1 MSHAFTAAVTHV
13 LTAAAIQAQGC
24 HAFTAAVA
32 HVRTTVMI
40 QAQERHAF
48 TAAVIHVLTAAM
60 LQAQECQQAASAS
73 GEPGPVRQS
82 SAAGASHSR
91 AASDANPADVASP
104 VSSVAATLR
113 SGIRSVTDVLFSG
126 AKTAE
131 EQIKE
136 APQLLGNRINDA
148 LPGSSKKQASRRQQD
163 SSKQKTALA
172 AEAATVSKANST
184 KDGAS
189 DAATNSP
196 GGKMATSKS
205 THNAEEQRIMNV
217 ITRITRGYM
226 TGSRGEC
233 SLLPTHLVARI
244 ILRIIIVRTRECCI

>member
-1 MSHAFTAAVTHV
+1 
-13 LTAAAIQAQGC
+13 
-24 HAFTAAVA
+24 
-32 HVRTTVMI
+32 MI
-40 QAQERHAF
+40 QAQD
-48 TAAVIHVLTAAM
+48 
-60 LQAQECQQAASAS
+60 CQQPASAS
-73 GEPGPVRQS
+73 GEPEPVRQS

-91 AASDANPADVASP
+91 AASDAHPADVASP

-113 SGIRSVTDVLFSG
+113 SGIRHVTETLFSG

-163 SSKQKTALA
+163 SSKQKTAPA
-172 AEAATVSKANST
+172 AETATVSKANST
-184 KDGAS
+184 KDGAP

-196 GGKMATSKS
+196 GGKNATSKS

-217 ITRITRGYM
+217 ITRITRGSM

-233 SLLPTHLVARI
+233 HLLLKRLAAKVTVVVRPTFRS
-244 ILRIIIVRTRECCI
+244 